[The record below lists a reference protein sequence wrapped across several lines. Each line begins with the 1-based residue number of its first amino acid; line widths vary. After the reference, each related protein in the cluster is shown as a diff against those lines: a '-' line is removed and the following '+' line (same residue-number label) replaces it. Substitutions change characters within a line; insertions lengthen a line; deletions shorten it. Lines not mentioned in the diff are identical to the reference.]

1 MKLVTTKAKN
11 IFDENFLTNFLTQ
24 FKDLHVQTSKGKT
37 NRNCIQLSFT
47 LEQICSIYIHVCA
60 KWETNRIGGG
70 GKKHSSISL
79 LGWHHTVPFL
89 HSFIFSG
96 CKALCLIDNVPRV

>member
-1 MKLVTTKAKN
+1 MKAKN
-11 IFDENFLTNFLTQ
+11 IFDEIFLTNFLTQ

-60 KWETNRIGGG
+60 KRGKIG
-70 GKKHSSISL
+70 L
-79 LGWHHTVPFL
+79 VVLERNTL
-89 HSFIFSG
+89 Q
-96 CKALCLIDNVPRV
+96 

>member
-1 MKLVTTKAKN
+1 MTEQRTNIDVEIDVASNFQLAAIVVENNVKLITTKAKN

-47 LEQICSIYIHVCA
+47 LEQICSIYICMC
-60 KWETNRIGGG
+60 KMGRQIGLVVVERNTFQY
-70 GKKHSSISL
+70 H
-79 LGWHHTVPFL
+79 F
-89 HSFIFSG
+89 
-96 CKALCLIDNVPRV
+96 

>member
-1 MKLVTTKAKN
+1 MCTERKATGLFVLADFLCDNATRENWLQRKLKIFLTKT
-11 IFDENFLTNFLTQ
+11 FLTNFLTQ

-60 KWETNRIGGG
+60 KWEN
-70 GKKHSSISL
+70 K
-79 LGWHHTVPFL
+79 
-89 HSFIFSG
+89 
-96 CKALCLIDNVPRV
+96 

>member
-37 NRNCIQLSFT
+37 NRNCHTAQLY

-60 KWETNRIGGG
+60 NGKQIGLVVVERNIFNITFRVAP
-70 GKKHSSISL
+70 HRAIFAL
-79 LGWHHTVPFL
+79 FHFFL
-89 HSFIFSG
+89 DAKLFF
-96 CKALCLIDNVPRV
+96 